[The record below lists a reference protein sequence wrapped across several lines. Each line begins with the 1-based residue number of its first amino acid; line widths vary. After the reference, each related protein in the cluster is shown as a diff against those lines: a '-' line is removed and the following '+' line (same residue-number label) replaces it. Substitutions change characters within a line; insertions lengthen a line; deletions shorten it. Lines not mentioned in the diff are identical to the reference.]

1 MGNLADLYHL
11 SRFANRHPLAREN
24 KRRTFLR
31 FMRWQVASRA
41 IQQPIVLPFVGESR
55 LIISKQMPG
64 AAVNYYFGL
73 PEVEE
78 VSLALHF
85 LREGDL
91 LGDVGANIGALS
103 IAASSVAKARVIA
116 MEPVPSTFKALRDN
130 VAINEVSNL
139 VTTLNMG
146 AGKEASDLNFS
157 TDRGGNDRIVLDG
170 SGLSI
175 PVRALDEVFPET
187 PNMLVIDVEGF
198 EPAVIAG
205 AKRILADPKLEIII
219 VETLG
224 LASDYNLDDR
234 AMHETILRNGFVT
247 AKYDGFTRVLEPTM
261 GMDKFNTIYV
271 RDVARV
277 SEKVRKANAFRV
289 GDRLI

>member
-85 LREGDL
+85 LGEGDL

-170 SGLSI
+170 SGSLI
-175 PVRALDEVFPET
+175 PVRPLDEVFSET

-205 AKRILADPKLEIII
+205 ARRLLADPKLEIII
-219 VETLG
+219 AETLG
-224 LASDYNLDDR
+224 LASDYGLDDR
-234 AMHETILRNGFVT
+234 AMHDTIISNGFAT
-247 AKYDGFTRVLEPTM
+247 AKYDGFTRVLKPTT

-271 RDVARV
+271 RDVAGV
-277 SEKVRKANAFRV
+277 SAKVRKANAFRV